1 MDEFVFLVQEKA
13 GGGGG
18 GGGGGGEVALQG
30 RNLVF
35 REV

>member
-1 MDEFVFLVQEKA
+1 MGEFVFLVQEKA
-13 GGGGG
+13 
-18 GGGGGGEVALQG
+18 GGGGGEVALQG